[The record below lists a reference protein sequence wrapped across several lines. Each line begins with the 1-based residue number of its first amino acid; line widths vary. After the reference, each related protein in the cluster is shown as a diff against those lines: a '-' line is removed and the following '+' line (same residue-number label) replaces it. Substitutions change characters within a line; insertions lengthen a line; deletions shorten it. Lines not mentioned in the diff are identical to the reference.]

1 MISHDDG
8 TDGSD
13 LPHVPLEYEVSFDTW
28 GIRCAN
34 ALLRGLI
41 SGQLRGG
48 IAVSSFSVLP
58 DDDTIE
64 VIVDYYMNSRELQA
78 RVGYRFVIS
87 ALRSI
92 AQDDDPG
99 SAAGVY
105 VDDLFLLPASL
116 PGDPVNGIHWIT
128 RPGFA

>member
-1 MISHDDG
+1 MSRRDDG
-8 TDGSD
+8 TDGPD
-13 LPHVPLEYEVSFDTW
+13 LPDVPLEYEVSFDTW
-28 GIRCAN
+28 GLRCAN
-34 ALLRGLI
+34 SLLRGLI
-41 SGQLRGG
+41 SGQRRGG

-64 VIVDYYMNSRELQA
+64 VIIDYYMNSRELRA

-92 AQDDDPG
+92 ARDDDAV
-99 SAAGVY
+99 SAAGMY

-116 PGDPVNGIHWIT
+116 PGDPVNGVHWIT
-128 RPGFA
+128 RPGFV